1 MPNDEQIAR
10 DLTVIYLQNN
20 FDKNLSPEDLIEKYK
35 ETYEKFED
43 ILRNEPVSKVQVLN
57 RKDFGL

>member
-1 MPNDEQIAR
+1 MPNDEEIAR

-20 FDKNLSPEDLIEKYK
+20 FDKNLSPENLIEKYK

-43 ILRNEPVSKVQVLN
+43 ILNNQPVSKVQVLN

>member
-1 MPNDEQIAR
+1 MPNDEEIAR

-20 FDKNLSPEDLIEKYK
+20 FDENLSPKNLIEKYK

-43 ILRNEPVSKVQVLN
+43 ILNNQPVSKVQVLN